1 MLQWTLGCNV
11 SLIYKFVFSGYMPRN
26 VIGASYDS
34 SIFSFL
40 RNPHSVSSVEF
51 GILVDFKK
59 VFEKSQIIS
68 HESDLF

>member
-1 MLQWTLGCNV
+1 
-11 SLIYKFVFSGYMPRN
+11 MPRN